1 MTEIRNFVR
10 RAVDRW
16 SVERQANDET
26 MIDQDNPVS
35 HLPLSALA
43 PVPLIISH
51 RTAARPLYANAAAL
65 ALFEVPAN
73 DYRQLPALQF
83 YVHPEDRAEIL
94 RQLARSGSVGNFETE
109 LCTLTGRRFWAL
121 VAASLADYQGDPA
134 VVMIVTDISVQK
146 QREAQLAQATEL
158 LRAQTGDL
166 DKLTTEL
173 RAQRH
178 AADVANRAKSDFLA
192 QMSHELRS
200 PLNAIMG
207 FSEVIANQTFGPAV
221 MERYS
226 SYAANIH
233 TAGAHL
239 LSLINDILDLA
250 KIESGKM
257 DVKLAKVELAP
268 VLEICIDLSRQLAVR
283 RGVDLHL
290 RIPDRT
296 FVAQADRRRLQQ
308 MVLNLITNAVK
319 FTLAGGKV
327 TVSVEAR
334 PDGTTAII
342 VADTGIGMTPQQ
354 LETALEHFGQIAPSS
369 DDDERGTG
377 LGLPI
382 VKHLIELH
390 GGRLEID
397 TAPNRGT
404 VARLILPTP
413 KAQKAS

>member
-16 SVERQANDET
+16 SVDRPAHDET
-26 MIDQDNPVS
+26 MIEQTQPAS

-51 RTAARPLYANAAAL
+51 RTAARLLHANAAAL

-73 DYRQLPALQF
+73 GYRQLPTLQF

-94 RQLARSGSVGNFETE
+94 RQVARSGSIGNFEAE
-109 LCTLTGRRFWAL
+109 LCTLSGRRFWAL
-121 VAASLADYQGDPA
+121 VAASLSEFQGEPA
-134 VVMIVTDISVQK
+134 VVMIITDISVQK
-146 QREAQLAQATEL
+146 QRETQLAQATEL
-158 LRAQTGDL
+158 LRAQAGDL
-166 DKLTTEL
+166 DQLTTQL

-257 DVKLAKVELAP
+257 DVKLGKVELAP
-268 VLEICIDLSRQLAVR
+268 TLEICIDLSRQLAER
-283 RGVDLHL
+283 RGVALHL
-290 RIPDRT
+290 RIPDRA
-296 FVAQADRRRLQQ
+296 VVVQADRRRLQQ

-319 FTLAGGKV
+319 FTLAGGTV
-327 TVSVEAR
+327 TVAVERR
-334 PDGTTAII
+334 PDDGTAIT
-342 VADTGIGMTPQQ
+342 VADTGIGMTPAQ
-354 LETALEHFGQIAPSS
+354 LETAMEPFGQIAPSS

-397 TAPNRGT
+397 TAPNQGT
-404 VARLILPTP
+404 TARLILPAA
-413 KAQKAS
+413 KSQKAK